1 MGREGHVKKHSDSLG
16 PFKGRKTLEKRN
28 HAHPSTM
35 QCSTCP
41 FFFSSS
47 SYWLYQL
54 ISSSARF
61 FFFFLCSLSL
71 SPTRRCLFDR
81 SEKRANTFLFSYRMR
96 WCCRVCTVRT
106 VLWAMVLRV
115 ALVANWKSNWRGKRT
130 RAPRCR
136 LVRQST
142 AVPAHLMPVPF
153 LFLLLLTDVTHHLHF
168 FFSFLLLSLLIS
180 GFRLF
185 RPTSCK

>member
-1 MGREGHVKKHSDSLG
+1 MRKLG
-16 PFKGRKTLEKRN
+16 CWPSTQSRLLFCPKLISWLHTVNLVEWIDENSASVYQLPTRQINDGACPDLLTNSPGVELEK
-28 HAHPSTM
+28 
-35 QCSTCP
+35 
-41 FFFSSS
+41 
-47 SYWLYQL
+47 
-54 ISSSARF
+54 I
-61 FFFFLCSLSL
+61 
-71 SPTRRCLFDR
+71 
-81 SEKRANTFLFSYRMR
+81 KRANTFLFSYRMR

-115 ALVANWKSNWRGKRT
+115 ALVANWKSNWRRKRT